1 MAVSERPDSL
11 LGSVRRV
18 LKTQV
23 AMTIALLVG
32 VFLWSSPH
40 AAIAAAY
47 GAALGMVGTLI
58 SARSAK
64 RSSDHALERP
74 EVALVPV
81 YSGAVQKLLLVAAG
95 VALGI
100 VSLALDPLYLVIGL
114 ALVQLG
120 YVAAAVVAGGTTD

>member
-11 LGSVRRV
+11 HGSVIRV
-18 LKTQV
+18 LKAQV
-23 AMTIALLVG
+23 AMTIVLLVG
-32 VFLWSSPH
+32 VLFWSSPH

-58 SARSAK
+58 SARSAR
-64 RSSDHALERP
+64 RSSDNALERP

-100 VSLALDPLYLVIGL
+100 VSLALYPLYLVIGL